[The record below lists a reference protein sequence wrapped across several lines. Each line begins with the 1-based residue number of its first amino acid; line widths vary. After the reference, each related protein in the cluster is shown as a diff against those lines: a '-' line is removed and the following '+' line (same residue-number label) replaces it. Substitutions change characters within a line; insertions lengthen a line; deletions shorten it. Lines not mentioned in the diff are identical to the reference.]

1 MERKNIHPPRRTRN
15 TKTGLCAAAALL
27 TAIPLGLSLQQ
38 APTAHTA
45 ETPRVDVDVA
55 PILVKRVRQWNSF
68 NGRITAVESVDVR
81 PRVSGYVKSISYRE
95 GDEVKRGDILFTIDP
110 RPYKAALDSAT
121 AQLERARAATI
132 LAELREQRV
141 QKLLPKNVVS
151 QEEADSRHADL
162 VRSQADVLDAEAG
175 VDLAK
180 LNLEFTQVRASIDGR
195 TGHAMLTVG
204 NLAVADQTLMTTM
217 VSQDPVYV
225 DFDPD
230 EQSYIRYSTYAKQ
243 GRQSTNGLPVRVGLA
258 NEDGYPH
265 LGTVHFVDNQLDST
279 TGTIRLRAKL
289 SNAKR
294 QFTPGL
300 FARVELADANDSQL
314 MLIDDKAV
322 MTDQDRK
329 FVYVLSPD
337 NTAQRKDVKLG
348 RTADGLRIVESGL
361 AQDDRVIVG
370 GLQRIYF
377 SGAAVNPS
385 EVPMIATAKAGAQ
398 L

>member
-1 MERKNIHPPRRTRN
+1 MERKNHTSHRALN
-15 TKTGLCAAAALL
+15 TKIGLCAAIALL
-27 TAIPLGLSLQQ
+27 TAIPLGVSMQRAQ
-38 APTAHTA
+38 TAHTA
-45 ETPRVDVDVA
+45 EIPRVDVDVA

-81 PRVSGYVKSISYRE
+81 PRVSGYIKSISYRE

-121 AQLERARAATI
+121 AQLDRARAATI

-151 QEEADSRHADL
+151 QEEADSRHADY
-162 VRSQADVLDAEAG
+162 VRSAADVLDAEAG
-175 VDLAK
+175 VALAK

-195 TGHAMLTVG
+195 TGRAMLTVG

-230 EQSYIRYSTYAKQ
+230 EQTYIRYSTYAKQ
-243 GRQSTNGLPVRVGLA
+243 GQQNTNGLPVRVGLA

-265 LGTVHFVDNQLDST
+265 SGTVHFVNNQLNST

-300 FARVELADANDSQL
+300 FARVELADANDSQV

-348 RTADGLRIVESGL
+348 RTADGLRIVETGL
-361 AQDDRVIVG
+361 AHDDKIIVG

-385 EVPMIATAKAGAQ
+385 DVPMITAAKAGAR